1 MPQNLQQ
8 MARIEQNLCFFK
20 YLLNMFWNYSIFLII
35 TSPWETQQGKLD
47 IYTFQTYVL
56 LKRKREEEEL
66 AIILQGCEIP
76 SQEIKKEPPPA
87 RRRSV
92 KHHGILI

>member
-1 MPQNLQQ
+1 MIL
-8 MARIEQNLCFFK
+8 K
-20 YLLNMFWNYSIFLII
+20 
-35 TSPWETQQGKLD
+35 QGKLD

-87 RRRSV
+87 RRQKWPV